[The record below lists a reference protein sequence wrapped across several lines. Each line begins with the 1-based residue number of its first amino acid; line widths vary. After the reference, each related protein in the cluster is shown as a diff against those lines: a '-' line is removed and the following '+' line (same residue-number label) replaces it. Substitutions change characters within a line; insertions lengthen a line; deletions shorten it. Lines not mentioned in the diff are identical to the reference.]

1 MLNMEKWAR
10 DISSFFCVEFLILP
24 SLTLDNV
31 TLFGDECLFTM
42 NYSEIVDDR
51 II

>member
-1 MLNMEKWAR
+1 MGERHLV
-10 DISSFFCVEFLILP
+10 FFCVEFLILP

-31 TLFGDECLFTM
+31 TLSGNDCLFTM

-51 II
+51 MIWD

>member
-1 MLNMEKWAR
+1 MGERHLV
-10 DISSFFCVEFLILP
+10 FFCVEFFVLP

-31 TLFGDECLFTM
+31 TLFGNECLSAM
-42 NYSEIVDDR
+42 NYSEIVNDR

>member
-1 MLNMEKWAR
+1 MGERHLV
-10 DISSFFCVEFLILP
+10 FFCVEFLILP

-31 TLFGDECLFTM
+31 TLFSNDCLLTM
-42 NYSEIVDDR
+42 SYSEIVNDR